1 MALGTD
7 CQREEPVDPHE
18 RGSAKLPVELKST
31 LGQQDTPEGMTDE
44 EAEKA
49 RWTRSGVAWAFSPV
63 PAAETGGIL
72 TPNPDSA
79 IYRTVLLKIYRGG
92 CHA

>member
-1 MALGTD
+1 
-7 CQREEPVDPHE
+7 VDPHE

-49 RWTRSGVAWAFSPV
+49 RLDMERRGL
-63 PAAETGGIL
+63 GIQ
-72 TPNPDSA
+72 PGA
-79 IYRTVLLKIYRGG
+79 RG
-92 CHA
+92 

>member
-7 CQREEPVDPHE
+7 CQRGEPVDPHE

-49 RWTRSGVAWAFSPV
+49 RLDMERCGL
-63 PAAETGGIL
+63 GIQ
-72 TPNPDSA
+72 PGA
-79 IYRTVLLKIYRGG
+79 RG
-92 CHA
+92 